1 MKKIINLIA
10 SLSLLILISPVSQ
23 AATLLDPTCYL
34 SDVTVDGSDA
44 SACEVHVAENNN
56 NYINEINADFQLS
69 SPYSWQEFKINIPTD
84 YSSTSTDNGIVISGD
99 LTDGTWAFDGTLTN
113 PFVIVL
119 KASNSF
125 ASYLFN
131 DQQSANASGEFK
143 IIFENGQGVPHDLSH
158 FSIYTTVSNVP
169 LPAALWLFA
178 PALLGF
184 MGFRRKT
191 KR

>member
-23 AATLLDPTCYL
+23 AASCTL
-34 SDVTVDGSDA
+34 SDVTANGVDANKCS
-44 SACEVHVAENNN
+44 VHDGNNDS
-56 NYINEINADFQLS
+56 YINDINTVFDLS
-69 SPYSWQEFKINIPTD
+69 NTWQEFKIEIPKEYVSPT
-84 YSSTSTDNGIVISGD
+84 TDNGIVISGD
-99 LTDGTWAFDGTLTN
+99 LTDGIWTFYGALTD

-119 KASNSF
+119 KTSTNF
-125 ASYLFN
+125 AAYLFEDYQNVNGGTGTFEMIFKN
-131 DQQSANASGEFK
+131 DNSVAY
-143 IIFENGQGVPHDLSH
+143 DLSH

-184 MGFRRKT
+184 MGLRKKT
-191 KR
+191 KS